1 MSTRNFGL
9 VRAIILA
16 GGFAQALFW
25 TMTLEIFRNGLLP
38 FDLVFFWLTIP
49 TLALG
54 LLGQSLPLAAGLALA
69 GLIINIGLLAGLAA
83 NL

>member
-1 MSTRNFGL
+1 MSTRNIGL

-16 GGFAQALFW
+16 GGFAQAVFW
-25 TMTLEIFRNGLLP
+25 TLTLEILRNGLLP

-49 TLALG
+49 AIALG

-69 GLIINIGLLAGLAA
+69 GFIINIGLLAGLAA